1 MNLFKPNYLLRAPCA
16 NIITSGLGVGLQYM
30 NTEEDTNLQSL
41 TAIFMM
47 MPGPGQDPVVGGDKA
62 DTVPSSTSWG
72 IYALTEETVHNTW
85 EGSRW
90 QRVGTQSKGSWKEE
104 I

>member
-16 NIITSGLGVGLQYM
+16 NTIRSGLGVELQHM

-47 MPGPGQDPVVGGDKA
+47 MLGPGQDPV
-62 DTVPSSTSWG
+62 
-72 IYALTEETVHNTW
+72 
-85 EGSRW
+85 EGVTKQILSP
-90 QRVGTQSKGSWKEE
+90 VLLLGAFML
-104 I
+104 

>member
-1 MNLFKPNYLLRAPCA
+1 MN
-16 NIITSGLGVGLQYM
+16 I
-30 NTEEDTNLQSL
+30 EEDTNLQSL

-47 MPGPGQDPVVGGDKA
+47 MLGPGQDPVEGVTKQILSLC
-62 DTVPSSTSWG
+62 PTSRG
-72 IYALTEETVHNTW
+72 FYALIEETVYSTW

-90 QRVGTQSKGSWKEE
+90 KRMGTQNKGSWREE